1 MRLNIQKLSVLTVM
15 LLVCCAAPM
24 HAQSKRTYLK
34 AGDKS
39 FAQKDYSTAFLY
51 YGEALAKSG
60 SDLAAN
66 WKFGEAAMKLMAF
79 SAAEKSYKMIA
90 EQQDGIKKYPMA
102 LYRLGE
108 IQRTFGKY
116 DEALG
121 YFSQYRSTLTEK
133 DSLMAGKTAAQEIAC
148 NWAKNYK
155 KSDEKIEIT
164 HYDRKINSPYSDF
177 APTLKGDSL
186 FFSSLRFE
194 KKQAKQNPKQRTTK
208 IMMSVAGKSAREPLR
223 GIPAGDSTHV
233 AHAAFTADGKFMIFN
248 FCKNTNPFDIRC
260 ELWIITQDVKGRWTK
275 PQKLPEPVNLAGYTS
290 TQPSLGYDAG
300 SQQLRLWFSSD
311 RPGGKGGLDIW
322 SVALDTTWFCPCN
335 LPLDARR
342 PQRLPQFDVPK
353 PLETVNTPENEGT
366 PFYHTGT
373 STLYFSSEGWPGF
386 GGYDIFKSEE
396 KKHKFS
402 EPENAGAP
410 INSSY
415 NDVYFSLTTNGQ
427 KGYISSN
434 RPGAF
439 YLDERNKAC
448 CNDIFGLNLP
458 VAKPPVNDPPLVVK
472 SPDTPP
478 PHTPPVEKIDPP
490 KQFAD
495 FVGLPLY
502 FDNDEPDK
510 RTRKTTTKKTY
521 ETTVL
526 DYLSRQDEYRSIR
539 AAGLPQD
546 KAITEEDAV
555 DAFFENEIR
564 QGYERL
570 GSLCELLLARLSE
583 GQSVEIFIKGFT
595 SPRAQSDY
603 NLNLGK
609 RRISSVRNH
618 IAEWSD
624 GVLQPYIDKG
634 QLRITETSFGET
646 TARSGLS
653 DDLRDE
659 RNSIYAPDAARER
672 RVEIVEIKA
681 GN

>member
-1 MRLNIQKLSVLTVM
+1 MRLNIQKLSFLTVM

-51 YGEALAKSG
+51 YSEALAKSG
-60 SDLAAN
+60 SDLAVN
-66 WKFGEAAMKLMAF
+66 WKYGEAAMKLMAF
-79 SAAEKSYKMIA
+79 STAEKSFQLIA
-90 EQQDGIKKYPMA
+90 NHPDGPEKYPMA
-102 LYRLGE
+102 LYHLGE

-116 DEALG
+116 DEALQ
-121 YFSQYRSTLTEK
+121 YFSQYRTSLTEK
-133 DSLMAGKTAAQEIAC
+133 DSLMLGKTTAQEIAC

-155 KSDEKIEIT
+155 KPDEKIDIV
-164 HYDRKINSPYSDF
+164 HFDRKINSPYSDF

-194 KKQAKQNPKQRTTK
+194 KKLAKQSPKQRTTK

-233 AHAAFTADGKFMIFN
+233 AHATFTADGKFMIFN
-248 FCKNTNPFDIRC
+248 FCKNINPFDIRC
-260 ELWIITQDVKGRWTK
+260 ELWIITQDMKGRWTK
-275 PQKLPEPVNLAGYTS
+275 PQKLPAPVNIDGYTT
-290 TQPSLGYDAG
+290 TQPSFGYDAG
-300 SQQLRLWFSSD
+300 NRQLRLWFASD

-322 SVALDTTWFCPCN
+322 SVPLDTTWFCPCY

-342 PQRLPQFDVPK
+342 PQRLPQFDEPK
-353 PLETVNTPENEGT
+353 PLDIVNTPENEGT
-366 PFYHTGT
+366 PFYHTAS

-386 GGYDIFKSEE
+386 GGYDVFKSEE

-415 NDVYFSLTTNGQ
+415 NDVYFSLTPNGL
-427 KGYISSN
+427 KGYLSSN
-434 RPGAF
+434 RPGSF

-458 VAKPPVNDPPLVVK
+458 VTKPPVNDPLLVVK
-472 SPDTPP
+472 TPDTPAIKVV
-478 PHTPPVEKIDPP
+478 PPVEKVEPP

-521 ETTVL
+521 ETTAL
-526 DYLSRQDEYRSIR
+526 DYLSRQDEYRTIR

-546 KAITEEDAV
+546 KANSEEDAV

-570 GSLCELLLARLSE
+570 GSLCELLLTRLSE

-624 GVLQPYIDKG
+624 GALLPYIDKG

-646 TARSGLS
+646 TARTGLS
-653 DDLRDE
+653 DDLKDE

-681 GN
+681 K